1 MSDQRGAA
9 AEAIQAAEVALARQN
24 SAAAQVDLQVVIAIL
39 NAHSARSDGVGD
51 LARLQSDVESAVV
64 TRTDLDTPAGARSFQ
79 RYLLSLL
86 RDIRAVVETAELDA
100 TSKAALSAALASLY
114 ANATPGK
121 EPVQSRLDSDP
132 AEPLSNLGIPDEPVS
147 DAPTAAPAAA
157 ETPASPAAMTTP
169 AVNTPLG
176 SVPSW
181 GGAPAAGSALPTT
194 GGFGDIGAL
203 ADRLGDRPERPEL
216 RGESDRRDGDGA
228 PDGETDP
235 ADRPQPATVIV
246 GAVIA
251 AAVAGTPIPEA
262 FAQQG
267 ITLPP
272 VGSPVIAPIDPA
284 HLIAGDVGVF
294 PDRYALALGNGKAL
308 LDNRIT
314 PIADI
319 TAAGLLGWVHPFQ
332 HEQPAAGGEPTT
344 AAPAPAAPAPAAP
357 APAEPTA

>member
-1 MSDQRGAA
+1 MSDQHGAA
-9 AEAIQAAEVALARQN
+9 AEAIQAAEVALAHQN

-51 LARLQSDVESAVV
+51 LARLQSDVESAVA
-64 TRTDLDTPAGARSFQ
+64 TRADLDTPAGARSFQ

-100 TSKAALSAALASLY
+100 TSKAALAAALASLY
-114 ANATPGK
+114 ANATPGQD
-121 EPVQSRLDSDP
+121 PVQTRPDSEP
-132 AEPLSNLGIPDEPVS
+132 AEPLSDPGFPDEPVGDAPG

-157 ETPASPAAMTTP
+157 PAAAEPPASPAL
-169 AVNTPLG
+169 NTPLG

-181 GGAPAAGSALPTT
+181 GGAPAAGSALPTV
-194 GGFGDIGAL
+194 GGLGDLGTL
-203 ADRLGDRPERPEL
+203 TDRSRDRPELAEHTRAADQADADP
-216 RGESDRRDGDGA
+216 A
-228 PDGETDP
+228 TDGEAVTSEGPEP
-235 ADRPQPATVIV
+235 AR
-246 GAVIA
+246 VIA
-251 AAVAGTPIPEA
+251 AAVAGMPIPEA

-272 VGSPVIAPIDPA
+272 PGSPVIAPIDPA
-284 HLIAGDVGVF
+284 RVIAGDVGVL

-332 HEQPAAGGEPTT
+332 P
-344 AAPAPAAPAPAAP
+344 APAPAAPV
-357 APAEPTA
+357 PAESTA